1 MCADE
6 LIKFK
11 EKEVSIKVI
20 FANYYY
26 WIGRSYTKEYGWKN
40 LLKLKEMH
48 DKGIDLQ
55 LLQGKE
61 SWKSLFGDSHLVNL
75 EDEEKEELL
84 QKATSEK
91 RQWREEYDRN
101 LRNEQNLFWSRCKR

>member
-1 MCADE
+1 M
-6 LIKFK
+6 K
-11 EKEVSIKVI
+11 
-20 FANYYY
+20 
-26 WIGRSYTKEYGWKN
+26 GWNN

-61 SWKSLFGDSHLVNL
+61 SWETLFGDNHLVNL
-75 EDEEKEELL
+75 QDEEKEELL

-91 RQWREEYDRN
+91 RQRREEYDRK
-101 LRNEQNLFWSRCKR
+101 LRDEKKLF